1 VAGELNV
8 ELVAPDGR
16 VWSGTARTVV
26 AKTTEGEIGIMPGH
40 EPVLGLLVTGPVT
53 VRTTGDE
60 TVVAAVH
67 GGFLSVANDNVTVL
81 AEVAERA
88 EDIDVARAQA
98 ALERA
103 GADDENADARR
114 RAEIRLR
121 VAGARYST
129 AGGGGETMTVMETV
143 AVIVAGLAILVALAL
158 GALFVRRAILQRQ
171 GGSDLCLG
179 VGRAAWSDGWVFG
192 IARYR
197 GDVLEWF
204 RTFSYGTRVRR
215 VLPRRELTVVGRR
228 TPDPEEAYDLPA
240 GHVVLVWEVNGERI
254 EVSMTEAA
262 SMAFLAWLEAAP
274 PGEHLVA

>member
-1 VAGELNV
+1 MAGELNV

-121 VAGARYST
+121 VAGAR
-129 AGGGGETMTVMETV
+129 
-143 AVIVAGLAILVALAL
+143 
-158 GALFVRRAILQRQ
+158 
-171 GGSDLCLG
+171 
-179 VGRAAWSDGWVFG
+179 
-192 IARYR
+192 
-197 GDVLEWF
+197 
-204 RTFSYGTRVRR
+204 
-215 VLPRRELTVVGRR
+215 
-228 TPDPEEAYDLPA
+228 
-240 GHVVLVWEVNGERI
+240 
-254 EVSMTEAA
+254 
-262 SMAFLAWLEAAP
+262 
-274 PGEHLVA
+274 